1 MNLLDN
7 KNIMEQIYKKYP
19 RKETYPNE
27 YYDGLHNCFD
37 NSIVIYCNSD
47 IDIRR
52 CNLCGD
58 EWECRCNFDE
68 NFN

>member
-1 MNLLDN
+1 LNLLDD
-7 KNIMEQIYKKYP
+7 KDIMEQIYKKHS
-19 RKETYPNE
+19 RKEVYPNKH
-27 YYDGLHNCFD
+27 YDGLHNCFD

-58 EWECRCNFDE
+58 EWECKCNFDS
-68 NFN
+68 NFS